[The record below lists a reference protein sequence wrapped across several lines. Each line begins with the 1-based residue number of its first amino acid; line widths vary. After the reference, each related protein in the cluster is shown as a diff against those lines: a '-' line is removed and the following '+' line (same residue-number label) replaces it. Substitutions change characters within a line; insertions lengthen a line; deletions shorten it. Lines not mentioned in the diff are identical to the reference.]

1 MCYYIVCLVLRQGG
15 GVPLNN
21 VTKVRLL
28 RQMSKSELSVQ
39 SGLSRQS
46 IYNIE
51 KDVTNCTLKNLMKI
65 ADALRVDVKE
75 LI

>member
-1 MCYYIVCLVLRQGG
+1 M
-15 GVPLNN
+15 NN

-28 RQMSKSELSVQ
+28 RQMTKSELSVQ

-51 KDVTNCTLKNLMKI
+51 KDVTNCTLKNLIKI
-65 ADALRVDVKE
+65 ANALRVDVKE
-75 LI
+75 LL